1 MPQRNGAGLAAP
13 ADLNLKPG
21 IQIACW
27 YAAARVAG
35 ALRPR
40 WRRSPAGQPRAVE
53 TGISVI
59 VPSRNGKP
67 LLEAQLPGMA
77 RELESFTA
85 EIIVVDNGSQDGTAE
100 WLRAAWPQVRIEL
113 SQPPLSF
120 ARAVNRGIARARYSH
135 ICLLNNDML
144 LEPGFFGA
152 LVRAFERVPDL
163 FCATAQIRF
172 PEGVRREE
180 TGKAVMAQ
188 SRADDFPIR
197 CDEPL
202 PGEDLSYVLYGSGG
216 CSLYDAARL
225 RALGGVDQA
234 YEPAYV
240 EDLDLG
246 YRAWQRGWPSVYV
259 AGAVVEHRHRA
270 TTSRYYTH
278 DQLDRILEVN
288 YLKFLV
294 RAVADGKLF
303 RKLWRQATRRLR
315 ARVQPT
321 LLRTAA
327 RIALGGGSPGVP
339 EYSEELI
346 LALTSGA
353 VAVFPGQLV
362 SDRPRALIVSPYLA
376 APLSAGF
383 DPVLV
388 AFTKRLATPPP
399 EILAASAEV
408 VLVLEESAP
417 AAFRAALHQTVRKW
431 RPAVAHLEA
440 AQMAQYAADCAP
452 ARAILVDPAT
462 T

>member
-1 MPQRNGAGLAAP
+1 
-13 ADLNLKPG
+13 LKPR
-21 IQIACW
+21 IKIALW
-27 YAAARVAG
+27 YVAARVAG
-35 ALRPR
+35 ALRPK
-40 WRRSPAGQPRAVE
+40 RRRCPAGEPRAAE

-59 VPSRNGKP
+59 IPSRNGKL
-67 LLEAQLPGMA
+67 LLEAQLPGIV
-77 RELESFTA
+77 RELESSTA
-85 EIIVVDNGSQDGTAE
+85 EIIVADNGSDDGTAE
-100 WLRAAWPQVRIEL
+100 WLRAAWPQVQVEVSRD
-113 SQPPLSF
+113 PLSF
-120 ARAVNRGIARARYSH
+120 ARAVNRGLARARYSH
-135 ICLLNNDML
+135 VCLLNNDML
-144 LEPGFFGA
+144 LDSGFFGA
-152 LVRAFERVPDL
+152 LVRAFERVPGL

-180 TGKAVMAQ
+180 TGKTVMAQ
-188 SRADDFPIR
+188 SHPDDFPIR

-278 DQLDRILEVN
+278 EQLERILEVN
-288 YLKFLV
+288 YLRFLV
-294 RAVADGKLF
+294 RAVASQKLF

-315 ARVQPT
+315 LKAPA

-327 RIALGGGSPGVP
+327 RMALEGGPRDVP

-346 LALTSGA
+346 LALNSGA
-353 VAVFPGQLV
+353 VAVFPGQAV
-362 SDRPRALIVSPYLA
+362 SGRPRALIVSPYLTP
-376 APLSAGF
+376 PLIAGF

-388 AFTKRLATPPP
+388 ALTKRLATPPP
-399 EILAASAEV
+399 EILAASVEV

-417 AAFRAALHQTVRKW
+417 PAFRAALHQTVRKW
-431 RPAVAHLEA
+431 RPEVARLED

-452 ARAILVDPAT
+452 ARAILVDSGT
-462 T
+462 S